1 MPDLGA
7 DYVIVGAGSAG
18 CVVADRLSED
28 GAQVV
33 LLEAGPSD
41 WHPMIHI
48 PAGALHLR
56 ANPLVN
62 WNYYAEPEPQTGNRS
77 LHWPR
82 GRVLGGTSSINGM
95 LYVRGNPADYDGW
108 AQMGCRG
115 WSYADVLPYF
125 KKSERYASGDA
136 QYRGKSGPLLVE
148 DYRTILPLTHRFVEG
163 AQEAGFPLTRDYN
176 GAVQEGVGYSQMT
189 RNGRFRGS
197 TARTF
202 LAEARRRPNLRVVTK
217 AIATRLLLNRGRCI
231 GVVFRQAG
239 QDNRVLAAREVIV
252 SGGTVNSPH
261 LLQVSGI
268 GPGVHLQS
276 IGVTVTHDLPGVGA
290 NLSDH
295 FAARITHRVKDEV
308 SINQMARGLKLVGE
322 IGRYATT
329 GRGAL
334 TFGVTTAMVFCRI
347 REGLE
352 SPDRKLL
359 FTPGSYDPNGIGR
372 LEREPGMTLVVC
384 LARPDSRGT
393 IMARSVDPL
402 ARLAIRPNYLSAAT
416 DARALQAGTA
426 HARRIFAAPP
436 LARYSAAETMPG
448 ADIQS
453 DEALTAFLREF
464 GTNLHH
470 PVGTCRMGEDPM
482 AVVDSRLRVHGLQGL
497 RVIDASVMPT
507 VTTGNTNAPSIMI
520 GEKGAAMIRED
531 AAAFTAGEAAPSRSA
546 A

>member
-352 SPDRKLL
+352 S
-359 FTPGSYDPNGIGR
+359 
-372 LEREPGMTLVVC
+372 
-384 LARPDSRGT
+384 
-393 IMARSVDPL
+393 
-402 ARLAIRPNYLSAAT
+402 
-416 DARALQAGTA
+416 
-426 HARRIFAAPP
+426 
-436 LARYSAAETMPG
+436 AAETMPG

-453 DEALTAFLREF
+453 DEALTGFLSEA
-464 GTNLHH
+464 GTNLRH

-482 AVVDSRLRVHGLQGL
+482 AVVDPRLRVRGLEGL

-507 VTTGNTNAPSIMI
+507 VTTGNTNASSIMI
-520 GEKGAAMIRED
+520 GEMGAAMIRED
-531 AAAFTAGEAAPSRSA
+531 AAGFTAAGAAPYQSA